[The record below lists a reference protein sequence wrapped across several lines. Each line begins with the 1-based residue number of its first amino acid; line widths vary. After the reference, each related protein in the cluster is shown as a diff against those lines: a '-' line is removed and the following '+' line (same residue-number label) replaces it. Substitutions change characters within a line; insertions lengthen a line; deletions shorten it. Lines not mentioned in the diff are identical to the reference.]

1 MTWKILLA
9 VVTLVVFWSLSRS
22 MPVVL
27 GGWVGKLAGKTAT
40 RLDDHL
46 VEELDDASG
55 RVALALGV
63 WLAWEVLGLSGRF
76 DVFVGTL
83 LLLGV
88 VTTAAVLVYEALIA
102 VFQFFSDP
110 HEDSGREM
118 VRPFEARF
126 RQFAGGLVVLGG
138 GVLGLAA
145 VGVDGALLG
154 ALALTVGLVGALSLQ
169 PTLQEFSAGL
179 DLIRGSG
186 WRPGMRIG
194 IGEHSGTLAAVSPAS
209 VTLDTAEGQVQVA
222 NSRALGAAV
231 VQSKG

>member
-27 GGWVGKLAGKTAT
+27 GGWIGRLAGKTAT

-55 RVALALGV
+55 RLALAVGL
-63 WLAWEVLGLSGRF
+63 WLAWAVLGLDGGF
-76 DVFVGTL
+76 AALVATL
-83 LLLGV
+83 LVLGV
-88 VTTAAVLVYEALIA
+88 VFTGAVLVYEALVA
-102 VFQFFSDP
+102 VFEFFSDP

-126 RQFAGGLVVLGG
+126 RQLAGGLVALGG
-138 GVLGLAA
+138 GALGLAA
-145 VGVDGALLG
+145 VGVDGTLLG

-169 PTLQEFSAGL
+169 PSLQEFSAGL

-186 WRPGMRIG
+186 WRPGMRLS
-194 IGEHSGTLAAVSPAS
+194 IGEHNGTLATVSPAA
-209 VTLDTAEGQVQVA
+209 VTLDTSEGQVQIA

-231 VQSKG
+231 VQTKD

>member
-1 MTWKILLA
+1 MTWNILLA
-9 VVTLVVFWSLSRS
+9 LVILVVFWSLSRS

-55 RVALALGV
+55 RVALAVGL
-63 WLAWEVLGLSGRF
+63 WLAWAALGLDGGF
-76 DVFVGTL
+76 ATVVATVL
-83 LLLGV
+83 VLGV
-88 VTTAAVLVYEALIA
+88 VATGAVLVFEALVA

-118 VRPFEARF
+118 LRPFEARF
-126 RQFAGGLVVLGG
+126 RQLAGSLVALAG

-154 ALALTVGLVGALSLQ
+154 ALALTVGLVAALSLQ

-179 DLIRGSG
+179 DLIRGSA
-186 WRPGMRIG
+186 WRPGMRIS
-194 IGEHSGTLAAVSPAS
+194 IGDHSGTLAAISPAA
-209 VTLDTAEGQVQVA
+209 VTLDTAEGQVQIA

-231 VQSKG
+231 VQSKD